1 MSNRLS
7 ESRSGPS
14 KGASVITGYFRDVHA
29 SDRSPDKTN
38 AFPYF
43 TASGS
48 LRSNGSIVPKEPD
61 PSGFRAL
68 LNRIPTRSTEGFTD
82 WRQWLAAILPSPD
95 RRTLL
100 LAIPIGIIS
109 GLVASAYR
117 GVLHMELPW
126 MIAPSKQ
133 STDTAR
139 ILATILVPTVGGL
152 IIAICLKLLANK
164 SSKLH
169 GMPEIIRALTTG
181 DFRSLTWRSM
191 SHAALSLVTI
201 KSGGSSGPEGPIAEI
216 GAIVGVWLGRLS
228 GLRGAN
234 VSTLA
239 ACGLSAGI
247 AAVFNAP
254 LGGILFALE
263 VVVADMVAASAG
275 PIVLAA
281 VAGAAVSHAFFG
293 ADALLVPR
301 DFDATEP
308 AHLKEYFLFILLGL
322 FVGIMSATFLK
333 VVHEAKTWWP
343 DFLKRNYLTPI
354 CGGLG
359 VGLMSVWIPDV
370 GGEGYHGI
378 TSLFHAV
385 LFNPLFILLAFG
397 KLLSTTMTISSG
409 APGGAFAPSLVI
421 GAALGAA
428 FGTTL
433 PHMAIRGVVEPTTAY
448 VLAGM
453 GAMLAGVFQA
463 PLTGLVII
471 FEISGGDGDMILPVL
486 AAIGPAVLISR
497 QFNKG
502 GFYELSLE
510 AQGFFRERL
519 KGMASLSGR
528 DASEFMQPVSAC
540 VPEDMTL
547 LDMLERFSES
557 EGEGLLVIDDQGR
570 LRGLITLNELRESL
584 GLASVP
590 TIIVAS
596 EIALPVPK
604 TIPESANLLEVLNV
618 LDRSGSEHLLVLKK
632 ADWIRHRNETKSR
645 GRKRTMIDATE
656 VVGILSRR
664 DLGQFMWR
672 VQGKQ

>member
-1 MSNRLS
+1 M
-7 ESRSGPS
+7 PQ
-14 KGASVITGYFRDVHA
+14 
-29 SDRSPDKTN
+29 
-38 AFPYF
+38 
-43 TASGS
+43 
-48 LRSNGSIVPKEPD
+48 EPD
-61 PSGFRAL
+61 PRGFRAFL
-68 LNRIPTRSTEGFTD
+68 DRFSFPSNEGTD
-82 WRQWLAAILPSPD
+82 GWRQWIARLLPSPD

-126 MIAPSKQ
+126 LIAPSKQ
-133 STDTAR
+133 SSETAR
-139 ILATILVPTVGGL
+139 IVATILVPTAGGV
-152 IIAICLKLLANK
+152 IIAIALKMLATK
-164 SSKLH
+164 SAKFH

-201 KSGGSSGPEGPIAEI
+201 KSGGSSGPEGPIAEM
-216 GAIVGVWLGRLS
+216 GAIVGVWLGRLT

-239 ACGLSAGI
+239 ACGLAAGI

-293 ADALLVPR
+293 KDALLVPR

-308 AHLKEYFLFILLGL
+308 HNLNEYFLFVLLGL
-322 FVGIMSATFLK
+322 VVGLMSALFLK
-333 VVHEAKTWWP
+333 VVHGAKKRWP
-343 DFLKRNYLTPI
+343 EVLKRTHTAPI
-354 CGGLG
+354 FGGLG
-359 VGLMSVWIPDV
+359 VGLMSVWLPDV
-370 GGEGYHGI
+370 GGEGYNGI
-378 TSLFHAV
+378 TQLFHAV
-385 LFNPLFILLAFG
+385 LFNPLFIVLAFG
-397 KLLSTTMTISSG
+397 KLISTTLTVSSG

-428 FGTTL
+428 FGTTV

-486 AAIGPAVLISR
+486 AAVGPAVLISR
-497 QFNKG
+497 QINKG
-502 GFYELSLE
+502 GFYELTLE

-528 DASEFMQPVSAC
+528 EASEFMQPVSAC

-557 EGEGLLVIDDQGR
+557 EGEGLLVIDDEGR

-604 TIPESANLLEVLNV
+604 TIPDTANLLEVLNV

-632 ADWIRHRNETKSR
+632 ADWIRHRNEAKSR
-645 GRKRTMIDATE
+645 GRKRTMIYATE
-656 VVGILSRR
+656 VAGILTRR

-672 VQGKQ
+672 VQGSE